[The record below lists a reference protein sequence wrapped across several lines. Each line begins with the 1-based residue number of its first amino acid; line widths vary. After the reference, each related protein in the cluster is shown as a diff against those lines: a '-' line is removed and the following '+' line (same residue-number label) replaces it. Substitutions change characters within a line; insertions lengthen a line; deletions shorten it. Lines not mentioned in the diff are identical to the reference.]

1 MRLFFFAALFLISS
15 SLYSQDCK
23 LNSFKDRRD
32 AKKIVRLINNKD
44 FSQANLLLRNA
55 SEHPVFNSLK
65 LDFFTGNDV

>member
-23 LNSFKDRRD
+23 LNSFKDKRD

-44 FSQANLLLRNA
+44 FSHLIENTVWEEIQRK
-55 SEHPVFNSLK
+55 E
-65 LDFFTGNDV
+65 